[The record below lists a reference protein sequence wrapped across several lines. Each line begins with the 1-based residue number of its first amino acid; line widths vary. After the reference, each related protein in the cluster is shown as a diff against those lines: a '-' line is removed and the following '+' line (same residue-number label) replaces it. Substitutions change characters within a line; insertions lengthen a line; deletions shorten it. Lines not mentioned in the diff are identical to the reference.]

1 MNLRPQA
8 IFPLLT
14 WVALLGLLP
23 SCSRTWEMMPTP
35 IVHQQRGERVFRHL
49 DSDDKTSDLRVFYAT
64 NRLPQGNGKKPWYG
78 NGVSQDMRVG
88 VNTIRF
94 GKRPIALKTLIKA
107 STRADREDDIPMDLT
122 TVSEQAVITAGDK
135 AAPSS
140 EARAFAAE
148 INRTLDKSRF
158 KKIHIYVHGA
168 RSSFFLSSVQGG
180 QFHHFM
186 ARDGAFIV
194 VSWPTTQSFLTYK
207 QSVAAADESVQ
218 PLVNLLDFLAHNT
231 KAEDINIIA
240 YSAGSRV
247 VAPALAALRKRY
259 PQLNRAQLL
268 SQLKIREAYFAAPDV
283 GTAPFV
289 AEYLPTFYPMVG
301 RTTVTEHSKDLV
313 LKISEMANKSSRLGR
328 ADSSEVTE
336 EQIQW
341 LVDAANNKRLDWI
354 DMAFE
359 DGERPVDFK
368 EHAYWYARG
377 DYN

>member
-1 MNLRPQA
+1 MS
-8 IFPLLT
+8 T
-14 WVALLGLLP
+14 
-23 SCSRTWEMMPTP
+23 SRTENARFAASSRRTTDR
-35 IVHQQRGERVFRHL
+35 ICG
-49 DSDDKTSDLRVFYAT
+49 FYAT
-64 NRLPQGNGKKPWYG
+64 NRIPEGDGQKPLYG

-94 GKRPIALKTLIKA
+94 GERPITLQTLIRA
-107 STRADREDDIPMDLT
+107 STQDDREEEIPMDLDK
-122 TVSEQAVITAGDK
+122 VSEQAVITKGDCST
-135 AAPSS
+135 PGP
-140 EARAFAAE
+140 EAREFAAE
-148 INRTLDKSRF
+148 INRVLNKSEF
-158 KKIHIYVHGA
+158 QKIHLYVHGA
-168 RSSFFLSSVQGG
+168 RSSFFLSTVQGG

-186 ARDGAFIV
+186 TRDGAFIS
-194 VSWPTTQSFLTYK
+194 VSWPTTQSFLTYRRD
-207 QSVAAADESVQ
+207 VEAADQSVQ
-218 PLVNLLDFLAHNT
+218 PFVNLLDFLAHNT

-247 VAPALAALRKRY
+247 VASALAALRKRY

-368 EHAYWYARG
+368 EHAYWHARG